1 MPGLS
6 GIAERPAL
14 RTPLVRDAGVVLAWF
29 LVLAVVGALVWWQ
42 LTPLAEY
49 TRTADNAQ
57 MSEEELGRQVAAD
70 GWYVVIAVVGGLL
83 SGITLLSWRR
93 RDPLAMVV
101 LVVLG
106 SLLGGWV
113 MLRVGLWLGPADPTS
128 ALRHAAVGTKVPL
141 QLEPKAGGVLYV
153 WPIMT
158 LVGAIG
164 VIWGTDDVRAT
175 RPGTAPAD
183 RPDEA
188 GVDDSADD
196 GQGSDNGVGVPG
208 SR

>member
-6 GIAERPAL
+6 GLAERLPL
-14 RTPLVRDAGVVLAWF
+14 RRPLVRDAGVVLAWF

-70 GWYVVIAVVGGLL
+70 GWYVVIAAVGGLL
-83 SGITLLSWRR
+83 SGIGLLSWRR
-93 RDPLAMVV
+93 RDPVAMVV

-106 SLLGGWV
+106 SLIGGWV
-113 MLRVGLWLGPADPTS
+113 MLRVGLWLGPPDPKTVL
-128 ALRHAAVGTKVPL
+128 ANAAVGTRVPL

-164 VIWGTDDVRAT
+164 VIWGTDDVRAAKAESIDA
-175 RPGTAPAD
+175 APVG
-183 RPDEA
+183 EA
-188 GVDDSADD
+188 GADD
-196 GQGSDNGVGVPG
+196 RADGDQDSEDGVGVPG